1 MTQASS
7 TLPDPSGELSPQN
20 PDRNLDSDLDSDD
33 LAADSNP
40 PEPGFAE
47 PGTSVAQADDADDPS
62 DVASRARRRRRL
74 PSLSSAASTFA
85 ALGIR
90 NYRIYFFGA
99 LLSNIGTWMQRV
111 AQDWLVLE
119 LSHGS
124 GFAVGLTTALQFLP
138 MLLMTPYGGVIAD
151 RFDKRTILRI
161 TQTWMALSA
170 GALGIMAVTGV
181 AQVWEVF
188 LLAFVFGMGTAFD
201 NPARQAFVSEVV
213 GRDRLPNA
221 IGLNSTSFNAA
232 RLIGPA
238 VAGLVIAGFGTG
250 WAILANAVSYLS
262 MIVAITLIDPRR
274 LQKFDRPP
282 RAKRQIREG
291 FAYIRQRGDIMLVM
305 GTVFFI
311 GTFGL
316 NFQMTSAL
324 MAQQTFHKG
333 AGQYGI
339 LGTIMAIGSLIGSLI
354 GARRK
359 TKPRIR
365 FVIMMALIF
374 AAIEIIVGMM
384 PTFWSYA
391 ALLPFMGLA
400 SLLTLNSANMSVQM
414 GVDPKLRGRV
424 MAIYMMLMQGGTPLG
439 STFLGW
445 VGQVF
450 GARWTLIGGGG
461 LALIG
466 VLASAA
472 ILSRRGGFRVTPEVT
487 LRPLHLGLRTHAR

>member
-1 MTQASS
+1 VTKASW
-7 TLPDPSGELSPQN
+7 TLPDPTTQQQSTQTIGASASSP
-20 PDRNLDSDLDSDD
+20 SDLR
-33 LAADSNP
+33 ADPNP

-47 PGTSVAQADDADDPS
+47 PGTSVAQADESIPDDVES
-62 DVASRARRRRRL
+62 RRARRRRRL
-74 PSLSSAASTFA
+74 PSFSSAASTFA

-99 LLSNIGTWMQRV
+99 LFSNVGTWMQRV

-138 MLLMTPYGGVIAD
+138 MLLITPYGGVIAD
-151 RFDKRTILRI
+151 RFDKRTILRL

-170 GALGIMAVTGV
+170 GVLGLLAILGV
-181 AQVWEVF
+181 AQTWQVF
-188 LLAFVFGMGTAFD
+188 LLAFIFGIGTAFD

-221 IGLNSTSFNAA
+221 IGLNSASFNAA
-232 RLIGPA
+232 RIVGPA
-238 VAGLVIAGFGTG
+238 VAGLVIAVFGSG
-250 WAILANAVSYLS
+250 WAILANAISYLS
-262 MIVAITLIDPRR
+262 FIIAITLIDPRR
-274 LQKFDRPP
+274 LQKIARAE

-291 FAYIRQRGDIMLVM
+291 IAYIRGRADIMLVL

-324 MAQQTFHKG
+324 MAQQTFHRG

-339 LGTIMAIGSLIGSLI
+339 LGTIMAVGSLTGALI
-354 GARRK
+354 GARRRSA
-359 TKPRIR
+359 PRIR
-365 FVIMMALIF
+365 FVIGMALVF
-374 AAIEIIVGMM
+374 AAIEIIVGLM
-384 PTFWSYA
+384 PTFWTYA
-391 ALLPFMGLA
+391 AILPFMGLA
-400 SLLTLNSANMSVQM
+400 SLLTLNAANMTVQM
-414 GVDPKLRGRV
+414 GVDPQLRGRV
-424 MAIYMMLMQGGTPLG
+424 MAIYMMLMQGGTPVG

-445 VGQVF
+445 VGQAF

-461 LALIG
+461 LALVG
-466 VLASAA
+466 VLLSAA
-472 ILSRRGGFRVTPEVT
+472 VLSRRTGVEVRPEFS
-487 LRPLHLGLRTHAR
+487 LRPLQLRLRTRAR

>member
-1 MTQASS
+1 M
-7 TLPDPSGELSPQN
+7 
-20 PDRNLDSDLDSDD
+20 
-33 LAADSNP
+33 
-40 PEPGFAE
+40 
-47 PGTSVAQADDADDPS
+47 
-62 DVASRARRRRRL
+62 
-74 PSLSSAASTFA
+74 PSLGSAATFA

-99 LLSNIGTWMQRV
+99 MISNVGTWMQRV

-124 GFAVGLTTALQFLP
+124 GFAVGVTTALQFLP
-138 MLLMTPYGGVIAD
+138 MLLITPYGGVIAD
-151 RFDKRTILRI
+151 RFDKRTILRL
-161 TQTWMALSA
+161 TQTWMALTA
-170 GALGIMAVTGV
+170 GVLGLLTVLGV

-221 IGLNSTSFNAA
+221 IGLNSASFNAA

-238 VAGLVIAGFGTG
+238 AAGLVIAAFGSG
-250 WAILANAVSYLS
+250 WAILANAISYLS
-262 MIVAITLIDPRR
+262 FIVAIFLIDPRR
-274 LQKFDRPP
+274 LQRIDRPP

-291 FAYIRQRGDIMLVM
+291 LAYIRGRGDIMLVL

-333 AGQYGI
+333 PGQYGI
-339 LGTIMAIGSLIGSLI
+339 LGTIMAVGSLAGALI

-359 TKPRIR
+359 TAPRIR
-365 FVIMMALIF
+365 FVIGMAMIF
-374 AAIEIIVGMM
+374 ATIEIIVGLM

-391 ALLPFMGLA
+391 AILPFMGLA

-414 GVDPKLRGRV
+414 GVDPQLRGRV

-439 STFLGW
+439 STLLGW
-445 VGQVF
+445 VGQAF

-461 LALIG
+461 LALLG
-466 VLASAA
+466 VLVSAA
-472 ILSRRGGFRVTPEVT
+472 VLSRRGGVQVRPELT
-487 LRPLHLGLRTHAR
+487 LHPPHLSLRTRVR

>member
-1 MTQASS
+1 M
-7 TLPDPSGELSPQN
+7 G
-20 PDRNLDSDLDSDD
+20 
-33 LAADSNP
+33 
-40 PEPGFAE
+40 
-47 PGTSVAQADDADDPS
+47 
-62 DVASRARRRRRL
+62 
-74 PSLSSAASTFA
+74 SAASTFA
-85 ALGIR
+85 ALEIR

-99 LLSNIGTWMQRV
+99 LFSNIGTWMQRV

-138 MLLMTPYGGVIAD
+138 MLLITPYGGVIAD

-170 GALGIMAVTGV
+170 GVLGLLAVLGV
-181 AQVWEVF
+181 AQTWHVF
-188 LLAFVFGMGTAFD
+188 VLAFVFGIGTAFD

-213 GRDRLPNA
+213 GRDRMPNA
-221 IGLNSTSFNAA
+221 IGLNSASFNAA
-232 RLIGPA
+232 RIVGPA
-238 VAGLVIAGFGTG
+238 VAGLVIAAFGSG

-262 MIVAITLIDPRR
+262 FILAIFLIDPSR
-274 LQKFDRPP
+274 LEKIARPP

-291 FAYIRQRGDIMLVM
+291 FAYIRQRSDIMLVM

-339 LGTIMAIGSLIGSLI
+339 LGTIMAVGSLTGALL

-359 TKPRIR
+359 TAPRVR
-365 FVIMMALIF
+365 FVIGMALVF
-374 AAIEIIVGMM
+374 SAIEIIVGLM
-384 PTFWSYA
+384 PTFWTYA
-391 ALLPFMGLA
+391 AVLPVMGLA
-400 SLLTLNSANMSVQM
+400 SLLTLNAANMSVQM
-414 GVDPKLRGRV
+414 GVDPQLRGRV

-450 GARWTLIGGGG
+450 GARWTLTGGGA
-461 LALIG
+461 LALLG

-472 ILSRRGGFRVTPEVT
+472 ILARRGGVEVRAE
-487 LRPLHLGLRTHAR
+487 LSLHPPHLGLRTRTR

>member
-1 MTQASS
+1 VTQASPERPEPS
-7 TLPDPSGELSPQN
+7 PSPSELRADP
-20 PDRNLDSDLDSDD
+20 
-33 LAADSNP
+33 NP

-47 PGTSVAQADDADDPS
+47 PGSSVAQADEKADPAEIAAGR
-62 DVASRARRRRRL
+62 VRRRL
-74 PSLSSAASTFA
+74 RLPGLGSAATTFA
-85 ALGIR
+85 ALGLR

-99 LLSNIGTWMQRV
+99 LISNIGTWMQRV

-124 GFAVGLTTALQFLP
+124 GFAVGVTTALQFLP
-138 MLLMTPYGGVIAD
+138 MLLITPYGGVIAD

-170 GALGIMAVTGV
+170 AVLGLLTVLGV

-188 LLAFVFGMGTAFD
+188 LLAFVFGVGTAFD

-221 IGLNSTSFNAA
+221 IGLNSASFNAA
-232 RLIGPA
+232 RLVGPA
-238 VAGLVIAGFGTG
+238 VAGLVIAAFGSG
-250 WAILANAVSYLS
+250 WAILANAISYLS
-262 MIVAITLIDPRR
+262 FIVAIFLIDPRR
-274 LQKFDRPP
+274 LQRIDRPP

-291 FAYIRQRGDIMLVM
+291 LAYIRGRGDIMLVL

-333 AGQYGI
+333 PGEYGI
-339 LGTIMAIGSLIGSLI
+339 LGTIMAIGSLTGSLI

-359 TKPRIR
+359 TAPRIR
-365 FVIMMALIF
+365 FVIGMAIIF
-374 AAIEIIVGMM
+374 ATIEIIVGMM

-414 GVDPKLRGRV
+414 GVDPQLRGRV

-439 STFLGW
+439 STVLGW

-461 LALIG
+461 LALLG
-466 VLASAA
+466 VLVSAA
-472 ILSRRGGFRVTPEVT
+472 VLSRRGGVEIRPELT
-487 LRPLHLGLRTHAR
+487 LRPPRLGLRTRVR

>member
-1 MTQASS
+1 LTQASS
-7 TLPDPSGELSPQN
+7 TLPEPPASPVSPAATSTDPQL
-20 PDRNLDSDLDSDD
+20 
-33 LAADSNP
+33 
-40 PEPGFAE
+40 PEPSFAE
-47 PGTSVAQADDADDPS
+47 AGTSVGQPVEAAPEAAPEA
-62 DVASRARRRRRL
+62 VALTPAETSVPTRRRRRL
-74 PSLSSAASTFA
+74 PSFSSAASTFA
-85 ALGIR
+85 ALQIR

-99 LLSNIGTWMQRV
+99 LFSNIGTWMQRV
-111 AQDWLVLE
+111 AQDWLVLG

-124 GFAVGLTTALQFLP
+124 GFAVGVTTALQFLP

-170 GALGIMAVTGV
+170 GALGLMAITGV
-181 AQVWEVF
+181 AQVWEIF

-262 MIVAITLIDPRR
+262 FIVAITLIDPKR
-274 LQKFDRPP
+274 LQKIDRPP
-282 RAKRQIREG
+282 RAKRQIRQG
-291 FAYIRQRGDIMLVM
+291 FAYIRGRGDIMLIM

-324 MAQQTFHKG
+324 MAQQTFHRG

-339 LGTIMAIGSLIGSLI
+339 LGTIMAIGSLAGSLI

-365 FVIMMALIF
+365 FVIGMAIIF
-374 AAIEIIVGMM
+374 AIIEMIVGMM

-400 SLLTLNSANMSVQM
+400 SLLTLNAANMTVQM
-414 GVDPKLRGRV
+414 GVDPQLRGRV

-439 STFLGW
+439 STVLGW
-445 VGQVF
+445 VGQAF

-461 LALIG
+461 MALLG

-472 ILSRRGGFRVTPEVT
+472 ILTRRGGLD
-487 LRPLHLGLRTHAR
+487 LRPELTLHPPRLALRTRAR

>member
-1 MTQASS
+1 MTQAPS
-7 TLPDPSGELSPQN
+7 TLPEPSDPRVSTVEIKADPS
-20 PDRNLDSDLDSDD
+20 
-33 LAADSNP
+33 P
-40 PEPGFAE
+40 PESGFAE
-47 PGTSVAQADDADDPS
+47 PGTSVAQTMESPEIVGES
-62 DVASRARRRRRL
+62 SPARRGRRL
-74 PSLSSAASTFA
+74 PSFSSAASTFA

-99 LLSNIGTWMQRV
+99 LFSNVGTWMQRV
-111 AQDWLVLE
+111 AQDWLVLH
-119 LSHGS
+119 LPHGS
-124 GFAVGLTTALQFLP
+124 SFAVGVTTALQFLP

-151 RFDKRTILRI
+151 RFDKRMILRL

-170 GALGIMAVTGV
+170 ATLGIMAITGV
-181 AQVWEVF
+181 VRVWEVF
-188 LLAFVFGMGTAFD
+188 ILAFVFGIGTAFD
-201 NPARQAFVSEVV
+201 NPARQAFVSEVA

-238 VAGLVIAGFGTG
+238 VAGLVIQHFGTG
-250 WAILANAVSYLS
+250 WAILSNGASYLS
-262 MIVAITLIDPRR
+262 FILAIFLIDPKR

-291 FAYIRQRGDIMLVM
+291 FAYIRKRGDIMLVM

-324 MAQQTFHKG
+324 MAKQVFHRG

-339 LGTIMAIGSLIGSLI
+339 LGTIMAVGSLTGALV

-359 TKPRIR
+359 AKPRIR
-365 FVIMMALIF
+365 FVITMALIF
-374 AAIEIIVGMM
+374 AVVEMIVGMM
-384 PTFWSYA
+384 PTFWTYA
-391 ALLPFMGLA
+391 ASLPVMGLA

-414 GVDPKLRGRV
+414 GVEPQLRGRV

-439 STFLGW
+439 ATLLGW
-445 VGQVF
+445 VGGVF
-450 GARWTLIGGGG
+450 GARWTLTGGGG

-466 VLASAA
+466 VIASTVV
-472 ILSRRGGFRVTPEVT
+472 LSRNSGFQLPSFA
-487 LRPLHLGLRTHAR
+487 LRSPLVLRSRTR